1 MHIIDED
8 EFFLAGDNGENINVT
23 VRSDNTVHMV
33 TYDLDGVVAVMPSTG
48 PQSSELTFPLNQPSH
63 DPSKLTLVFHFS
75 NSSGTGGIYRVLVK
89 GDQGGDTFGRLF
101 KQNSSPVT
109 AKRYTID
116 VL

>member
-8 EFFLAGDNGENINVT
+8 ELFLAGANGEKITVT

-48 PQSSELTFPLNQPSH
+48 PQNSELTFQLNQASH
-63 DPSKLTLVFHFS
+63 DPSKLTLVFHFA
-75 NSSGTGGIYRVLVK
+75 NSSGTGGIYRVLLK
-89 GDQGGDTFGRLF
+89 GDAGGDTFGRLF

-116 VL
+116 VI